1 MEYMMENMTWPEV
14 KEAMEKKRPLLFI
27 VGSVEQ
33 HGPHLPI
40 STDLTIPVEIA
51 KRVAEKVNGIVA
63 PAVPYGY
70 RSKPRSGGGE
80 RFIGTF
86 SLSGETLIHLTK
98 DIIKAY
104 IQKGFSNIFV
114 LDWHVENVEFINEGL
129 TLAVEETEGYP
140 RKIIVVDN
148 PNGLVDPKIL
158 DEMFEDDFPVWDR
171 EHAAIF
177 ETSMMLYL
185 KPDLVRQE
193 KIISDESKNYK
204 PYDILPP
211 PADLV
216 PDSGVLWHAEKA
228 SEDKGKKA
236 ADSMVDALADIIRKE
251 LG

>member
-1 MEYMMENMTWPEV
+1 MEYMMENMTWQEV
-14 KEAMEKKRPLLFI
+14 KEAMEKKSPLLFI

-114 LDWHVENVEFINEGL
+114 FMAGEMNFLHL
-129 TLAVEETEGYP
+129 HA
-140 RKIIVVDN
+140 IIVV
-148 PNGLVDPKIL
+148 VSISS
-158 DEMFEDDFPVWDR
+158 
-171 EHAAIF
+171 AI
-177 ETSMMLYL
+177 
-185 KPDLVRQE
+185 P
-193 KIISDESKNYK
+193 
-204 PYDILPP
+204 
-211 PADLV
+211 
-216 PDSGVLWHAEKA
+216 
-228 SEDKGKKA
+228 
-236 ADSMVDALADIIRKE
+236 
-251 LG
+251 